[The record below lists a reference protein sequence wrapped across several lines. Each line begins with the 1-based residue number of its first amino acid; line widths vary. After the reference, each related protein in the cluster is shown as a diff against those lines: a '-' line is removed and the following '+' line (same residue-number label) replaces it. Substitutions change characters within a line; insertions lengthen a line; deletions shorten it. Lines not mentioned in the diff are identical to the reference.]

1 MVHEVAEK
9 SESFRQR
16 ESGNTFVQDE
26 EAVPC
31 PIDTYM
37 QIKRLEKIYVPM
49 NMAYEETQD
58 IQEMLETRSS
68 KSKYGFT
75 GIYFNRNRPKTDK
88 IDEVEEIV

>member
-1 MVHEVAEK
+1 MKHIIEAVKNPHHSPEK
-9 SESFRQR
+9 AGVKPRAA
-16 ESGNTFVQDE
+16 NTFVQDE

-58 IQEMLETRSS
+58 IQEMLET
-68 KSKYGFT
+68 
-75 GIYFNRNRPKTDK
+75 
-88 IDEVEEIV
+88 